1 MSGKLAEN
9 IAYFARALRDAG
21 LPIGPGAV
29 LDAVRA
35 VEAAHIGTK
44 QDFYWTLHAIFV
56 KKRDQSE
63 VFDQAFR
70 IFFRRRSLIEK
81 IIATLSPY
89 SPAKDDQ
96 PKKPEAGAL
105 RAAEA
110 LIPPKKDIEPPKEEK
125 IELDARFTVS
135 EREILQTKDFAQMTA
150 AEVTRA
156 RQLIASLV
164 LPDDRRPTRRYV
176 PSVKGKRID
185 PRRSFRASLK
195 DGGGAISLQFR
206 DRAEKSPPIVAICD
220 ISGSMADYT
229 RVFLHFLHALT
240 EKRHRVH
247 TFLFGTRLTN
257 VTRSLRS
264 RDPDDAL
271 AKCSEQV
278 ADWSGGTRIGTSI
291 HKFNR
296 LWARRVLGQGAIVLL
311 FTDGLERDGT
321 EELASEI
328 SRLHRSCRKL
338 VWLNPLLR
346 FDGFEA
352 KAAGIRAMLPEVD
365 EFRPIHNLKSM
376 EALIAALGVENSQAS
391 DPRLWLKRVA

>member
-1 MSGKLAEN
+1 MSGKLSEN

-29 LDAVRA
+29 LDAVNA

-44 QDFYWTLHAIFV
+44 EDFYWTLHAIFV

-70 IFFRRRSLIEK
+70 NFFRRRSLIEK

-89 SPAKDDQ
+89 SPSKEDK
-96 PKKPEAGAL
+96 PKKPDAGAL

-110 LIPPKKDIEPPKEEK
+110 LLPPKKDLEPPKEEK

-150 AEVTRA
+150 DEVMRA
-156 RQLIASLV
+156 RRLIASLV
-164 LPDDRRPTRRYV
+164 LPDDQRPTRRYV
-176 PSVKGKRID
+176 PSRKGKQLD
-185 PRRSFRASLK
+185 PRRTFRSSVQN
-195 DGGGAISLQFR
+195 GGGMITLKHR

-229 RVFLHFLHALT
+229 RIFLHFLHALT
-240 EKRHRVH
+240 DKRKHVQ

-257 VTRSLRS
+257 VTRSLKS
-264 RDPDDAL
+264 RDPDEAL

-278 ADWSGGTRIGTSI
+278 ADWSGGTRIGTSLS
-291 HKFNR
+291 KFNR
-296 LWARRVLGQGAIVLL
+296 LWARRVLGQGAIVLM

-321 EELASEI
+321 EELAKEI
-328 SRLHRSCRKL
+328 GRLHRSCSKL

-346 FDGFEA
+346 YDGFEA
-352 KAAGIRAMLPEVD
+352 KAAGIRTILPEVD
-365 EFRPIHNLKSM
+365 EFRPIHNLKSLEM
-376 EALIAALGVENSQAS
+376 LVEALSVQNSQAA